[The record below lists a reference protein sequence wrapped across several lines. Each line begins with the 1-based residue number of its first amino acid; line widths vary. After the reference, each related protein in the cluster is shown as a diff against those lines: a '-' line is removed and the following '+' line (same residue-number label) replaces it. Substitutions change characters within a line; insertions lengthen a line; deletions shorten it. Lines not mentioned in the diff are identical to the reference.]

1 MSVQSILKDNLNT
14 HKIATIFMPCLL
26 SVEQKENYVIM
37 CWDFQE
43 RLEKDLEF
51 FFEIMTCDDI
61 QVLGTTKGSKQQS
74 SWLGSLSCPFQK

>member
-51 FFEIMTCDDI
+51 FF
-61 QVLGTTKGSKQQS
+61 
-74 SWLGSLSCPFQK
+74 